1 MSEGMKVQ
9 PDLEFIKY
17 LKSAGGDTLK
27 KCYQCATC
35 SVVCPLSGDGKPFPR
50 KEMIW
55 SQWGLKEKLVADPDV
70 MLCHQCG
77 DCTAYCPR
85 GAKPGDV
92 LGAIRAYAYTHYGFP
107 QGLAKLC
114 SEGKNLPIMI
124 LIPTLLIGLVWWLSG
139 GMKLPEAGQMIDFG
153 VFFDGDKAHA
163 TMYAGFTQ
171 NVILIDLIF
180 VPAFLFAL
188 YAFYRGVSNMWRGM
202 AAQVPGDS
210 NFRPSVT
217 QFTSQFLVP
226 SIKEILTHKRFNEC
240 GAQRSRV
247 NGHLPLLF
255 AFIALFVVTLYA
267 MIRKDVIGLF
277 VDGLHVPL
285 AMTDPFKILANV
297 AGIALIVGVG
307 ILWVNRSR
315 MEQENKT
322 AATFYDW
329 YLIGIIMAV
338 GVTGMA
344 AQFFRL
350 GDVASMA
357 YLFYFFHL
365 VSVFMLFLYT
375 PYTKLAH
382 MVYRTFAMA
391 FEKYRVSAFAGQQ
404 EK

>member
-17 LKSAGGDTLK
+17 LKNAGGDTLK

-35 SVVCPLSGDGKPFPR
+35 SVVCPLSGDDKPFPR

-77 DCTAYCPR
+77 DCTTNCPR

-114 SEGKNLPIMI
+114 SQGKNLPIMI
-124 LIPTLLIGLVWWLSG
+124 LIPTLIIGIVWWLSG
-139 GMKLPEAGQMIDFG
+139 GMKLP
-153 VFFDGDKAHA
+153 DGDINFGYFFGDAYYVLPV
-163 TMYAGFTQ
+163 TTL
-171 NVILIDLIF
+171 LIQLIF
-180 VPAFLFAL
+180 VPTLLFAI
-188 YAFYRGVSNMWRGM
+188 YAFYRGISNMWKGM
-202 AAQVPGDS
+202 AAQLPATER

-217 QFTSQFLVP
+217 QFISEFIWP
-226 SIKEILTHKRFNEC
+226 SVKEIMTHKRFNEC
-240 GAQRSRV
+240 GTNRNRV
-247 NGHLPLLF
+247 TGHMPLVF
-255 AFIALFVVTLYA
+255 AFIALLAVTAYA
-267 MIRKDVIGLF
+267 MIRKDVFGLF
-277 VDGLHVPL
+277 IEGLHVPL
-285 AMTDPFKILANV
+285 TFADPFKILANV

-315 MEQENKT
+315 TERENNT
-322 AATFYDW
+322 TPTFYDW
-329 YLIGIIMAV
+329 YPIGIVMAV

-344 AQFFRL
+344 AQIFRL
-350 GDVASMA
+350 GDVAVMA
-357 YLFYFFHL
+357 YLLYFMHL

-382 MVYRTFAMA
+382 MFYRTFAMA
-391 FEKYRVSAFAGQQ
+391 FEKYRASGYVQKQ
-404 EK
+404 D

>member
-1 MSEGMKVQ
+1 MAEGMKLQ

-17 LKSAGGDTLK
+17 LKNAGGDTLK
-27 KCYQCATC
+27 NCYQCATC
-35 SVVCPLSGDGKPFPR
+35 SVVCPLSADDKPFPR

-55 SQWGLKEKLVADPDV
+55 SQWGLKDKLVADPDV

-77 DCTAYCPR
+77 DCTAHCPR

-114 SEGKNLPIMI
+114 SDGKNLPIMI
-124 LIPTLLIGLVWWLSG
+124 LIPVLIIGVVWFLSG
-139 GMKLPEAGQMIDFG
+139 GMQLPEAGQIDFG
-153 VFFDGDKAHA
+153 MFFDSHKDHP
-163 TMYAGFTQ
+163 TMIGGFTL

-180 VPAFLFAL
+180 VPAFAFAL
-188 YAFYRGVSNMWRGM
+188 FAFYRGVSKMWQGM
-202 AAQVPGDS
+202 AAQLPAQS
-210 NFRPSVT
+210 NFRPSVI
-217 QFTSQFLVP
+217 QFVGRFLVP
-226 SIKEILTHKRFNEC
+226 SVKEILAHKRFNEC
-240 GAQRSRV
+240 GANQNRV

-255 AFIALFVVTLYA
+255 AFIALFAVTIYA
-267 MIRKDVIGLF
+267 MIRKDVVGLF
-277 VDGLHVPL
+277 VEGLHAPL
-285 AMTDPFKILANV
+285 ALSDPFKILANV

-307 ILWVNRSR
+307 TLWMNRSR

-322 AATFYDW
+322 VPTFYDW
-329 YLIGIIMAV
+329 YLIGVIMAV

-344 AQFFRL
+344 AQLFRL
-350 GDVASMA
+350 GDVAVMA
-357 YLFYFFHL
+357 YLFYFVHL

-391 FEKYRVSAFAGQQ
+391 FEKYRVSGFAGNI